1 MLIIKEGRAT
11 LTEEAVTYKKH
22 ADGTYHGHLYMQHG
36 QLYTGQKRH
45 GNYSCYKQHGQRK
58 HGTNLSTCTGTMA
71 RGSMEP
77 ICPLVQ
83 AAWLEEAWNQSV
95 HLYRQHGQRRHG
107 NNLFTCTCRQHCQRK
122 HGTNLFTCTGSIARG
137 SMEPICPLVQAALP
151 EEA

>member
-22 ADGTYHGHLYMQHG
+22 ADGTYYGHLYMQHG

-71 RGSMEP
+71 RGSIEP

-83 AAWLEEAWNQSV
+83 AAWPEEAWNQSV
-95 HLYRQHGQRRHG
+95 HLY
-107 NNLFTCTCRQHCQRK
+107 
-122 HGTNLFTCTGSIARG
+122 
-137 SMEPICPLVQAALP
+137 MQAALP
-151 EEA
+151 EEAWNQSVHLIVQAAWPEEAWKQSVHLYMQAALPEEA